1 MESEKFSLGEHFTS
15 YDDLQKKWKSME
27 RKILWTYE

>member
-15 YDDLQKKWKSME
+15 YDDLQKKMKKYGE
-27 RKILWTYE
+27 ENFVNV